1 MAYRNIQ
8 QLAYRTVPFVR
19 RELDKQLTIM
29 VLVQLICNFLTLVPN
44 LLVYIISLY
53 GNIQDPVIKAQ
64 VNLIAAVT
72 ICLYYS
78 YFAVSIA

>member
-1 MAYRNIQ
+1 MQFSHSCTEFACIY
-8 QLAYRTVPFVR
+8 
-19 RELDKQLTIM
+19 
-29 VLVQLICNFLTLVPN
+29 
-44 LLVYIISLY
+44 ISLY